1 MWQVM
6 SSRAE
11 VLARAR
17 EAWQEKK
24 KKKARGPWGGCV
36 LARAELLQQR
46 CIIARH
52 ATLIPP
58 DLLLHVCNLAD
69 IPSTLAARATC
80 VCTAWSAVLRASHVF
95 GCMALVVPHV
105 HDATMIGSMSATC
118 KTLARMLAA
127 KRARLHAKA
136 ARIRRQNMLQQWLHV
151 RVGVPWDA
159 DGDGTVHA
167 GTVMD
172 VRNNG
177 TCLRVELDAGAG
189 KDRLRCKTI
198 SVHDVLVLE

>member
-1 MWQVM
+1 M
-6 SSRAE
+6 SA
-11 VLARAR
+11 LDFKIFACARAKG
-17 EAWQEKK
+17 ES
-24 KKKARGPWGGCV
+24 
-36 LARAELLQQR
+36 LALRWAIHYLPKN
-46 CIIARH
+46 
-52 ATLIPP
+52 TLIPCIFWEP
-58 DLLLHVCNLAD
+58 D
-69 IPSTLAARATC
+69 P
-80 VCTAWSAVLRASHVF
+80 
-95 GCMALVVPHV
+95 
-105 HDATMIGSMSATC
+105 
-118 KTLARMLAA
+118 TLARMLAA

-177 TCLRVELDAGAG
+177 TCLRVESDAGAG